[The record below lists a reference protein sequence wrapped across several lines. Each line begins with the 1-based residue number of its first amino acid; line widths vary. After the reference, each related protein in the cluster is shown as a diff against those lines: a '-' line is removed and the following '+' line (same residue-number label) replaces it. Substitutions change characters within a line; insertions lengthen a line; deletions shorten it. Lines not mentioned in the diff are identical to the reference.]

1 MKKHYPFLHSIVLIC
16 ILAGGLFT
24 FWFAQ
29 GNMKLQLVTGIVTT
43 AAYVAWG
50 IIHHVIKGDVHRKVV
65 IEYVLIGLI
74 AIVLLLTLAL

>member
-1 MKKHYPFLHSIVLIC
+1 MKTHYPFLHSVVLFC
-16 ILAGGLFT
+16 ILVGGLFT
-24 FWFAQ
+24 FWLAQ
-29 GNMKLQLVTGIVTT
+29 GNMMLQLVTGTVTA